1 MVGFIPPSLR
11 RLSINLKMR
20 GDLVESFTA
29 LQGFANVCFPRP
41 SHFRVNGAARS
52 VA

>member
-1 MVGFIPPSLR
+1 MVCFIPPPLYC
-11 RLSINLKMR
+11 LSIHLKMR
-20 GDLVESFTA
+20 GDLVEGFAA
-29 LQGFANVCFPRP
+29 LQGFADVCFPRP

>member
-1 MVGFIPPSLR
+1 MVCFIPPSLYC
-11 RLSINLKMR
+11 LSIHLKMR
-20 GDLVESFTA
+20 GDLVKGFAA
-29 LQGFANVCFPRP
+29 LQGFTNVGFPRP